1 MGIHFRINRKI
12 RQIMSKNTITDE
24 LIAKELLKLGYDESK
39 FEDEEYIHDLV
50 CNHYDLEITSRW
62 SDNCN
67 FFMYEEQTADGYSVW
82 IATHDQNNISINE
95 DVHYYD
101 ADFSNLLVEF
111 VRYGNHGSK
120 VYVDEP
126 SEEWVN
132 DAMYQLFEVIQVE
145 LHDQATNNLID
156 LGYEEK

>member
-39 FEDEEYIHDLV
+39 FEDEEYIHNLV
-50 CNHYDLEITSRW
+50 CDHYDLEITSRW
-62 SDNCN
+62 SANCD

-101 ADFSNLLVEF
+101 TNFSNLLVEF
-111 VRYGNHGSK
+111 VRYGNRDSE

-145 LHDQATNNLID
+145 LHEQATNNLID
-156 LGYEEK
+156 LGYEKK

>member
-1 MGIHFRINRKI
+1 M
-12 RQIMSKNTITDE
+12 
-24 LIAKELLKLGYDESK
+24 
-39 FEDEEYIHDLV
+39 
-50 CNHYDLEITSRW
+50 W

-67 FFMYEEQTADGYSVW
+67 FFMYEEQTSDGYSVW
-82 IATHDQNNISINE
+82 IAAHDTSSISINE

-101 ADFSNLLVEF
+101 HNFSNLLVEF

-156 LGYEEK
+156 LGYDEK